1 MKPGYSRLLIDDI
14 VLPDQGA
21 SPRHSAIDMAMFL
34 MPGGIERTL
43 GAWKELLDSAGLQI
57 LKTWSDENSAEPIIE
72 AELKASDGLH

>member
-21 SPRHSAIDMAMFL
+21 SAKHAAIDMLMYL

-43 GAWKELLDSAGLQI
+43 GAWEALLDSAGLRI
-57 LKTWSDENSAEPIIE
+57 LKVWGDESTAEPVIE
-72 AELKASDGLH
+72 AALKGGEGGD

>member
-21 SPRHSAIDMAMFL
+21 SAKHTAIDIIMYL

-43 GAWKELLDSAGLQI
+43 EAWEALLDSAGLRI
-57 LKTWSDENSAEPIIE
+57 LNVLGDENLAEPVIE
-72 AELKASDGLH
+72 AVLKGGEHLL